1 MRQLSKLLS
10 ALFGSLLLFLFAS
23 SSPAASETQEASS
36 DAYRTAQDY
45 RYNLE
50 YDLAQKTF
58 QDWLAQ
64 HPDDLHALEGMAV
77 VMLHR
82 EMFERG
88 VLASHIYGDM
98 GSMFRTGKIPFP
110 AEFQKKLFDVLGKV
124 QSRAEARLKANP
136 NDQEALYWAGAAHAT
151 AGVFYFTMA
160 KSYLAA
166 LHEASDARKEHL
178 QLLKINP
185 NFTDAWLVVG
195 INDYIA
201 GSLPWYYKVFASL
214 AGYHG
219 NRAKGI
225 GEIQRVAAQGHWAR
239 EDARLV
245 LAVLYRREKMYPQ
258 TLQVLQGLARSYP
271 RNFLLEREI
280 AGIYQ
285 ESGDLHS
292 AARVYDEI
300 VTKRETRQP
309 GYAQMPAASILFE
322 AGQIHARL
330 GEADIALARYKEA
343 AGLPGDDIYVFRAA
357 LAAAGIEMQR
367 NHRAAAIEN
376 YRRVAQ
382 AVPDTDEGK
391 AARQA
396 LRDLPAGDQAKYGRF
411 R

>member
-1 MRQLSKLLS
+1 MRQLSKFLS
-10 ALFGSLLLFLFAS
+10 ALLGFVLLNVFTSSGIAANETPDAS
-23 SSPAASETQEASS
+23 P
-36 DAYRTAQDY
+36 DPYRTAQNY

-50 YDLAQKTF
+50 YDQAQKTL

-64 HPDDLHALEGMAV
+64 HPNDLHALEGLAV

-82 EMFERG
+82 EMFQRG

-98 GSMFRTGKIPFP
+98 GSMFRTGKIPYSP
-110 AEFQKKLFDVLGKV
+110 EFQRRLFDVLDKV
-124 QSRAEARLKANP
+124 QSLAEARLKANP

-151 AGVFYFTMA
+151 RAVFYFTMA

-166 LHEASDARKEHL
+166 LHEATEARKEHT

-195 INDYIA
+195 LNDYIA

-225 GEIQRVAAQGHWAR
+225 AEVQRVAAQGHWAR

-258 TLQVLQGLARSYP
+258 TLQVLEGLAQSYP

-285 ESGDLHS
+285 EAGDLHS

-300 VTKRETRQP
+300 VTKRESRQP
-309 GYAQMPAASILFE
+309 GYALMPAANILFE
-322 AGQIHARL
+322 AGQIHAHL
-330 GEADIALARYKEA
+330 GESDIALARYKEA
-343 AGLPGDDIYVFRAA
+343 AELPGRDIYVYRAA
-357 LAAAGIEMQR
+357 LAAAGIEMHR
-367 NHRAAAIEN
+367 NHRTAAIED
-376 YRRVAQ
+376 YRRVVQ
-382 AVPDTDEGK
+382 AVPNTDEGK

-396 LRDLPAGDQAKYGRF
+396 LRDLPQDDPANSGRF
-411 R
+411 H